1 MKVFEQGILGSVTN
15 FGTSEIESLE
25 MESKD
30 LSASQIL
37 REIISYSQDPNRL
50 GNEKLCYSEPTKS
63 TILTVSVTLDHKFE
77 KKIQPWEKAK
87 INQNSEPAK
96 MSKGTFLW
104 LWAH

>member
-1 MKVFEQGILGSVTN
+1 MFEQGILGSITN
-15 FGTSEIESLE
+15 FGKKEIKSLE

-37 REIISYSQDPNRL
+37 REIISYYQDPNRL

-77 KKIQPWEKAK
+77 KKFSLEKRQKFAK
-87 INQNSEPAK
+87 IKIQS
-96 MSKGTFLW
+96 L
-104 LWAH
+104 